1 MPFISNLAIAAL
13 ATTLAVGAA
22 AQSRESQPENRSI
35 VVAEVSRGAATGN
48 KNAEDVEFL
57 VDAMRTSL
65 AEIELGE
72 LAAERGLDPRV
83 RDYGTKLA
91 TDHRA
96 HAAELE
102 RLLEPL
108 NVTVPEEPSADAQL
122 HHAALGRLAGQEFDG
137 AFIEMMVAS
146 HSEAIEQYG
155 AQTHANPDRSLAEFA
170 SASLPMLREHLR
182 IAESLR

>member
-1 MPFISNLAIAAL
+1 MPFISILVTTAL
-13 ATTLAVGAA
+13 AATLAFGAL

-35 VVAEVSRGAATGN
+35 VVAEASRAAPTNN

-57 VDAMRTSL
+57 VEAMRTSL
-65 AEIELGE
+65 AEVELGT
-72 LAAERGLDPRV
+72 LAAERGHDPRV

-96 HAAELE
+96 HAAEIK

-122 HHAALGRLAGQEFDG
+122 HRAALARLAGQEFDG
-137 AFIEMMVAS
+137 AFVEMMITS
-146 HSEAIEQYG
+146 HGEAIEQYG
-155 AQTHANPDRSLAEFA
+155 AQTHANPDRSLAELA